1 MSLRKISRPYLQL
14 LWKRLRVFWH
24 KKKSFWSVAVSRRY
38 FGARLSLLEI
48 YRLII
53 NSLHMHTHVVCLG
66 VARLCDVKLQNGG
79 KGAKRHPLK
88 STFSS
93 IVLHCIGYCI
103 GYCIVLGIVLYLV
116 LYCIGIIL
124 YWVLY
129 CIVLYITT
137 CFDFYQRSS
146 QCTYKIF
153 SKRIPTQNTQ
163 QFFQTWS
170 RFPFYNNFEI
180 SVTWGLGGTR

>member
-1 MSLRKISRPYLQL
+1 MHHANYVCPSEKFHALTSSYFEKDSGYSGT
-14 LWKRLRVFWH
+14 

-38 FGARLSLLEI
+38 FGTRLSLLEI

-53 NSLHMHTHVVCLG
+53 NSLHMNTHIVCLG

-79 KGAKRHPLK
+79 KGAKRYPLK

-103 GYCIVLGIVLYLV
+103 RYCIVLILYCVGYCTVLV
-116 LYCIGIIL
+116 LYCIGC
-124 YWVLY
+124 

-163 QFFQTWS
+163 QFFQT
-170 RFPFYNNFEI
+170 
-180 SVTWGLGGTR
+180 